1 LRNFLVNRKVRL
13 EVSVHRMAERK
24 ALVDAGEAIAAEEP
38 MEGQAINDKSDDR
51 GGPLAGLKVLEFAGV
66 GPTPMGTMLLA
77 DMGAEVVTIDRL
89 EPIEIGSPKTPGFD
103 LLRRN
108 RLVVKVDLK
117 KPEGHGCALELAAKA
132 DVLIEGFRP
141 GVMERLGLGPDIC
154 RARNRGLVYARTTGW
169 GQTGPLADRAGHD
182 LNYISI
188 TGALHAIGREG
199 GPPTPPLSLVGDFG
213 GGGLYLAVGVLA
225 ALHARQQTG
234 DGQVVDVAM
243 VDGALSLMT
252 AFYGGH
258 ASGRMSLQRGTNVV
272 DGGAPYYDV
281 YQCADGEYVS
291 VAPIE
296 SRFRRELYERL
307 GLDPEAL
314 LGQDGPAQRHAVKP
328 RLAEIFRRKTR
339 AEWCEVFDG
348 SDACFAPVLSVAETA
363 GHPHHVARNSLPVID
378 GVTQPAPAQRF
389 EGTPSPMPRPPRRS
403 GTDTDTVL
411 PRWGLDRASIA
422 TLRALKAVE

>member
-1 LRNFLVNRKVRL
+1 VESQDK
-13 EVSVHRMAERK
+13 K
-24 ALVDAGEAIAAEEP
+24 DEP
-38 MEGQAINDKSDDR
+38 GQR

-77 DMGAEVVTIDRL
+77 DMGAEVVTIDRT
-89 EPIEIGSPKTPGFD
+89 EPIELGSPKTPGFD

-108 RLVVKVDLK
+108 RLVVKMDLK
-117 KPEGHGCALELAAKA
+117 HKEAQACALGMAAKA

-141 GVMERLGLGPDIC
+141 GVMERLGLGPDVC
-154 RARNRGLVYARTTGW
+154 RARNRGLVYARMTGW

-182 LNYISI
+182 LNYISL

-199 GPPTPPLSLVGDFG
+199 GPPAPPLSLIGDFG
-213 GGGLYLAVGVLA
+213 GGALYMAVGVLA

-234 DGQVVDVAM
+234 EGQVIDVAM

-258 ASGRMSLQRGTNVV
+258 ASGRMSLQRGTNIV

-291 VAPIE
+291 VASIE
-296 SRFRRELYERL
+296 SRFRREMYEKL
-307 GLDPEAL
+307 GLDPDSL
-314 LGQDGPAQRHAVKP
+314 IGKDGPAERHAVKP
-328 RLAEIFRRKTR
+328 KLAEIFRQRTR
-339 AEWCEVFDG
+339 AEWCEVFEG

-363 GHPHHVARNSLPVID
+363 QHPHHVARGSLPVID
-378 GVTQPAPAQRF
+378 GIPQPAPAPRF
-389 EGTPSPMPRPPRRS
+389 VGTPSPMPLPPRRS
-403 GTDTDTVL
+403 GTDTETVL
-411 PRWGLDRASIA
+411 PRWGIDAATIDR
-422 TLRALKAVE
+422 LRALKALQ

>member
-1 LRNFLVNRKVRL
+1 MESQDK
-13 EVSVHRMAERK
+13 K
-24 ALVDAGEAIAAEEP
+24 DEP
-38 MEGQAINDKSDDR
+38 GQR

-77 DMGAEVVTIDRL
+77 DMGAEVVTIDRT
-89 EPIEIGSPKTPGFD
+89 EPIELGSPKTPGFD

-108 RLVVKVDLK
+108 RLVVKMDLK
-117 KPEGHGCALELAAKA
+117 HKEAQACALGMAAKA

-141 GVMERLGLGPDIC
+141 GVMERLGLGPDVC
-154 RARNRGLVYARTTGW
+154 RARNRGLVYARMTGW

-182 LNYISI
+182 LNYISL

-199 GPPTPPLSLVGDFG
+199 GPPAPPLSLIGDFG
-213 GGGLYLAVGVLA
+213 GGALYMAVGVLA

-234 DGQVVDVAM
+234 EGQVIDVAM

-291 VAPIE
+291 VASIE
-296 SRFRRELYERL
+296 SRFRREMYEKL
-307 GLDPEAL
+307 GLDPDSL
-314 LGQDGPAQRHAVKP
+314 IGKDGPAERHAVKP
-328 RLAEIFRRKTR
+328 KLAEIFRQRTR
-339 AEWCEVFDG
+339 AEWCEVFEG

-363 GHPHHVARNSLPVID
+363 QHPHHVARGSLPVID
-378 GVTQPAPAQRF
+378 GIPQPAPAPRF
-389 EGTPSPMPRPPRRS
+389 VGTPSPMPLPPRRS
-403 GTDTDTVL
+403 GTDTETVL
-411 PRWGLDRASIA
+411 PRWGIDAATIDR
-422 TLRALKAVE
+422 LRALKALQ

>member
-1 LRNFLVNRKVRL
+1 MESQEKKD
-13 EVSVHRMAERK
+13 E
-24 ALVDAGEAIAAEEP
+24 AGP
-38 MEGQAINDKSDDR
+38 R

-77 DMGAEVVTIDRL
+77 DMGAEVVTIDRT
-89 EPIEIGSPKTPGFD
+89 EPIELGSPKTPGFD

-108 RLVVKVDLK
+108 RLVVKMDLK
-117 KPEGHGCALELAAKA
+117 QKEAQACALELAAKA

-141 GVMERLGLGPDIC
+141 GVMERLGLGPDEC
-154 RARNRGLVYARTTGW
+154 RARNRGLVYARMTGW

-182 LNYISI
+182 LNYISL

-199 GPPTPPLSLVGDFG
+199 GPPAPPLSLIGDFG
-213 GGGLYLAVGVLA
+213 GGALYMAVGVLA

-234 DGQVVDVAM
+234 EGQVIDVAM

-252 AFYGGH
+252 AFYGGY

-296 SRFRRELYERL
+296 SRFRRELYEKL
-307 GLDPEAL
+307 GLDPDSL
-314 LGQDGPAQRHAVKP
+314 IGKDGPAERHAVKP
-328 RLAEIFRRKTR
+328 TLAEIFRQRTR
-339 AEWCEVFDG
+339 AEWCEVFEG
-348 SDACFAPVLSVAETA
+348 SDACFAPVLSVAETSQ
-363 GHPHHVARNSLPVID
+363 HPHHIARGSLPVID
-378 GVTQPAPAQRF
+378 GIAQPAPAPRF
-389 EGTPSPMPRPPRRS
+389 VGTPSPMPRPPRRS

-411 PRWGLDRASIA
+411 PRWGIDSA
-422 TLRALKAVE
+422 TIDKLRSLEALQ

>member
-1 LRNFLVNRKVRL
+1 MESQDK
-13 EVSVHRMAERK
+13 K
-24 ALVDAGEAIAAEEP
+24 DEP
-38 MEGQAINDKSDDR
+38 GQR

-77 DMGAEVVTIDRL
+77 DMGAEVVTIDRT
-89 EPIEIGSPKTPGFD
+89 EPIELGSPKTPGFD

-108 RLVVKVDLK
+108 RLVVKMDLK
-117 KPEGHGCALELAAKA
+117 HKEAQACALGMAAKA

-141 GVMERLGLGPDIC
+141 GVMERLGLGPDVC
-154 RARNRGLVYARTTGW
+154 RARNRGLVYARMTGW

-182 LNYISI
+182 LNYISL

-199 GPPTPPLSLVGDFG
+199 GPPAPPLSLIGDFG
-213 GGGLYLAVGVLA
+213 GGALYMAVGVLA

-234 DGQVVDVAM
+234 EGQVIDVAM

-258 ASGRMSLQRGTNVV
+258 ASGRMSLQRGTNIV

-291 VAPIE
+291 VASIE
-296 SRFRRELYERL
+296 SRFRREMYEKL
-307 GLDPEAL
+307 GLDPDSL
-314 LGQDGPAQRHAVKP
+314 IGKDGPAERHAVKP
-328 RLAEIFRRKTR
+328 KLAEIFRQRTR
-339 AEWCEVFDG
+339 AEWCEVFEG

-363 GHPHHVARNSLPVID
+363 QHPHHVARGSLPVID
-378 GVTQPAPAQRF
+378 GIAQPAPAPRF
-389 EGTPSPMPRPPRRS
+389 VGTPSPLPRPPRRS

-411 PRWGLDRASIA
+411 PRWGIDATTID
-422 TLRALKAVE
+422 TLRSLKALQ

>member
-1 LRNFLVNRKVRL
+1 MD
-13 EVSVHRMAERK
+13 SHS
-24 ALVDAGEAIAAEEP
+24 
-38 MEGQAINDKSDDR
+38 NDDGTSDP
-51 GGPLAGLKVLEFAGV
+51 GGALAGLKVLEFAGV

-89 EPIEIGSPKTPGFD
+89 EPIEIGTPKTPGFD

-108 RLVVKVDLK
+108 RLVVKMDLK
-117 KPEGHGCALELAAKA
+117 KPEGRACALDLAAKA

-141 GVMERLGLGPDIC
+141 GVMERLGLGPDVC

-169 GQTGPLADRAGHD
+169 GQTGPLAERAGHD

-234 DGQVVDVAM
+234 EGQVVDVAM

-252 AFYGGH
+252 AFYGGY
-258 ASGRMSLQRGTNVV
+258 ASGRLSLQRGTNVV
-272 DGGAPYYDV
+272 DGGAPYYET

-296 SRFRRELYERL
+296 SRFRRELYDRL
-307 GLDPEAL
+307 GLDADAL
-314 LGQDGPAQRHAVKP
+314 IGRDGPAERHAVKP
-328 RLAEIFRRKTR
+328 KLAEIFRRKTR
-339 AEWCEVFDG
+339 AEWCQVFEG

-363 GHPHHVARNSLPVID
+363 DHPHHVARGSLPVID
-378 GVTQPAPAQRF
+378 GIAQPAPAPRF
-389 EGTPSPMPRPPRRS
+389 AGTPSPTPRPPRRS

-411 PRWGLDRASIA
+411 PRWGVDVASIA
-422 TLRALKAVE
+422 KLRAIRAVE

>member
-1 LRNFLVNRKVRL
+1 VESQDK
-13 EVSVHRMAERK
+13 K
-24 ALVDAGEAIAAEEP
+24 DEP
-38 MEGQAINDKSDDR
+38 GQR

-77 DMGAEVVTIDRL
+77 DMGAEVVTIDRT
-89 EPIEIGSPKTPGFD
+89 EPIELGSPKTPGFD

-108 RLVVKVDLK
+108 RLVVKMDLK
-117 KPEGHGCALELAAKA
+117 HKEAQACALGMAAKA

-141 GVMERLGLGPDIC
+141 GVMERLGLGPDVC
-154 RARNRGLVYARTTGW
+154 RARNRGLVYARMTGW

-182 LNYISI
+182 LNYISL

-199 GPPTPPLSLVGDFG
+199 GPPAPPLSLIGDFG
-213 GGGLYLAVGVLA
+213 GGALYMAVGVLA

-234 DGQVVDVAM
+234 EGQVIDVAM

-291 VAPIE
+291 VASIE
-296 SRFRRELYERL
+296 SRFRREMYEKL
-307 GLDPEAL
+307 GLDPDSL
-314 LGQDGPAQRHAVKP
+314 IGKDGPAERHAVKP
-328 RLAEIFRRKTR
+328 KLAEIFRQRTR
-339 AEWCEVFDG
+339 AEWCEVFEG

-363 GHPHHVARNSLPVID
+363 QHPHHVARGSLPVID
-378 GVTQPAPAQRF
+378 GIAQPAPAPRF
-389 EGTPSPMPRPPRRS
+389 VGTPSPLPRPPRRS

-411 PRWGLDRASIA
+411 PRWGIDATTID
-422 TLRALKAVE
+422 TLRSLKALQ

>member
-1 LRNFLVNRKVRL
+1 MESQDK
-13 EVSVHRMAERK
+13 K
-24 ALVDAGEAIAAEEP
+24 DEP
-38 MEGQAINDKSDDR
+38 GQR

-77 DMGAEVVTIDRL
+77 DMGAEVVTIDRT
-89 EPIEIGSPKTPGFD
+89 EPIELGSPKTPGFD

-108 RLVVKVDLK
+108 RLVVKMDLK
-117 KPEGHGCALELAAKA
+117 HKEAQACALGMAAKA

-141 GVMERLGLGPDIC
+141 GVMERLGLGPDVC
-154 RARNRGLVYARTTGW
+154 RARNRGLVYARMTGW

-182 LNYISI
+182 LNYISL

-199 GPPTPPLSLVGDFG
+199 GPPAPPLSLIGDFG
-213 GGGLYLAVGVLA
+213 GGALYMAVGVLA

-234 DGQVVDVAM
+234 EGQVIDVAM

-258 ASGRMSLQRGTNVV
+258 ASGRMSLQRGTNIV

-291 VAPIE
+291 VASIE
-296 SRFRRELYERL
+296 SRFRREMYEKL
-307 GLDPEAL
+307 GLDPDSL
-314 LGQDGPAQRHAVKP
+314 IGKDGPAERHAVKP
-328 RLAEIFRRKTR
+328 KLAEIFRQRTR
-339 AEWCEVFDG
+339 AEWCEVFEG

-363 GHPHHVARNSLPVID
+363 QHPHHVARGSLPVID
-378 GVTQPAPAQRF
+378 GIPQPAPAPRF
-389 EGTPSPMPRPPRRS
+389 VGTPSPMPLPPRRS
-403 GTDTDTVL
+403 GTDTETVL
-411 PRWGLDRASIA
+411 PRWGIDAATID
-422 TLRALKAVE
+422 TLRSLKALQ